1 MARDGRQ
8 ISTVGVVGLGTMG
21 AGIAEVFARAGLAVT
36 GYEPEQ
42 AALERGIGHLRRST
56 DRAVGRGRMSAQDQG
71 ALLGRV
77 ALTTELS
84 ALTDV
89 DLVIEAVPER
99 LDVKRDLFARLD
111 EVCRPRTIL
120 ATNTSSLSVTALAAA
135 TGRPDRLL
143 GMHFFNPAPV
153 LRLVEVVRTI
163 ASDDAV
169 VEDVRALAERLGKSP
184 VVVADRAGFV
194 ANALLF
200 GYLNQAIGMVETGHA
215 TRDDIDAAMTLGAGL
230 PMGPFRL
237 LDLIGLDTSYE
248 ILARMHGQTGSRRH
262 APAPLLEQLVALG
275 RLGRKAGHGFYG
287 PDEQHSPGPAEQAT
301 GEAELRAQL
310 GGCGVPYAVHGSVVE
325 LTRSDDAAYGA
336 VASAREACLQHGWT
350 AVLRSDRAGG
360 IVDALLHPYLSDA
373 VRMVEDGYASRSDVD
388 TAMTQG
394 CGYPAGPF
402 ELLDRIGPRS
412 VVDALEAMYAETREP
427 HLAPA
432 RTLVRA
438 AGQG

>member
-1 MARDGRQ
+1 MAQDGRH

-21 AGIAEVFARAGLAVT
+21 AGIAEVFARAGLTVT

-42 AALERGIGHLRRST
+42 AALDRGLGHLSRST
-56 DRAVGRGRMSAQDQG
+56 DRAVGRGRMTPEDQQS
-71 ALLGRV
+71 LLGRV
-77 ALTTELS
+77 ALTTDVS
-84 ALTDV
+84 ALADV

-99 LDVKRDLFARLD
+99 LDIKRELFVRLD
-111 EVCRPRTIL
+111 EVCRPQTIL

-163 ASDDAV
+163 ATDDAV
-169 VEDVRALAERLGKSP
+169 VEDVRALAERLGKAP
-184 VVVADRAGFV
+184 VVVGDRAGFV

-200 GYLNQAIGMVETGHA
+200 GYLNQAIVMVETGHA
-215 TRDDIDAAMTLGAGL
+215 TRDDIDTAMADGAGL

-275 RLGRKAGHGFYG
+275 RLGRKVGHGFYG
-287 PDEQHSPGPAEQAT
+287 PDEQPAQRRPEQPT
-301 GEAELRAQL
+301 GDAELRGLLDAS
-310 GGCGVPYAVHGSVVE
+310 GVPYVLRGGVVE
-325 LTRSDDAAYGA
+325 LTRSEDVAYGA
-336 VASAREACLQHGWT
+336 VASAREACMQRGWT
-350 AVLRSDRAGG
+350 AVLCSDRAGG

-373 VRMVEDGYASRSDVD
+373 VRMVEDGYASRGDVD
-388 TAMTQG
+388 VAMTQG
-394 CGYPAGPF
+394 CGYPSGPL
-402 ELLDRIGPRS
+402 EMLGRIGPRA
-412 VVDALEAMYAETREP
+412 VVDVLEAMYAETREP

-438 AGQG
+438 AAEV